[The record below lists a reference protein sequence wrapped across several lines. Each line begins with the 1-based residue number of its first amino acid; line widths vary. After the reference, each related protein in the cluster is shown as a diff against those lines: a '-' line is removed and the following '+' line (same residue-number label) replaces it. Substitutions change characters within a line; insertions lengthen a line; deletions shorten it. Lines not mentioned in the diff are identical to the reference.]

1 MANIAACNSHEDICD
16 HLYSHVYK
24 EGTARRGENEVAL
37 LVMKTLHHL
46 NWMDLLNSGTRKK
59 LVLCFHN
66 CPGPKKWNG
75 Y

>member
-46 NWMDLLNSGTRKK
+46 NWMDL
-59 LVLCFHN
+59 
-66 CPGPKKWNG
+66 PKNR